1 MDGKEVADDEDDDA
15 EEVEMNLNLRKMRQT
30 IRRKLAPEM
39 SVVLIVVVV
48 VVVVIQVAV
57 CSAAQPNRTN
67 SGQLDDAYLNLTHPA
82 RSSEIVGFGPS
93 DLSDSGAASG
103 TK

>member
-39 SVVLIVVVV
+39 SVVLIVV